1 MGNKDL
7 IAFAYNKT
15 IYINQNSN
23 KADPSTTRGLW
34 SQKLQKHQWKQLIL
48 CQYMNAMKS
57 RIGIL

>member
-1 MGNKDL
+1 MG
-7 IAFAYNKT
+7 YNKT

-48 CQYMNAMKS
+48 CRYMNAMKS